1 MFFFYFQ
8 DWLYWY
14 LIWSPGESIG
24 VTVRSGFSSS
34 EMNKTWTK
42 AVMSRFTLFRP
53 GGKCWLLHWQN
64 LWLSRWIQNYSF
76 PLRTENV
83 QFEDFTI
90 DNKFGIIYL
99 FIYCFF
105 KKKKIKCRFS
115 CSLICLCLDVI
126 LSDPLVFMDILGKG
140 ALWFLELENLWT
152 VVCFRMMALL
162 KRFRLHFSDVIVM
175 TDSEK
180 RPQAKKY
187 VGKKLQLPPR
197 GTPMWTCFSS

>member
-1 MFFFYFQ
+1 MLFFYFQ

-14 LIWSPGESIG
+14 LTWSPGESIG

-42 AVMSRFTLFRP
+42 AVMSKFTLFRP

-83 QFEDFTI
+83 QFEDFTT

-105 KKKKIKCRFS
+105 KKTVNCCVFQNDCSAEALSSTFQWRYCHDRQWEAPSSQEVCRKKVAITTTRHTY
-115 CSLICLCLDVI
+115 VN
-126 LSDPLVFMDILGKG
+126 VF
-140 ALWFLELENLWT
+140 
-152 VVCFRMMALL
+152 
-162 KRFRLHFSDVIVM
+162 
-175 TDSEK
+175 
-180 RPQAKKY
+180 
-187 VGKKLQLPPR
+187 
-197 GTPMWTCFSS
+197 FSS